1 MRRPKILI
9 IRLSSIGDIIL
20 TSPFIRQTRIAFP
33 EAQIDYIVKK
43 QFSELLIFNPHIDN
57 VCSLGTSKKNE
68 KMTELRKK
76 IKKQKYDLIF
86 DLHNNFRSN
95 WLTNGLSKRKIK
107 KDKFNRALLVYT
119 GLNRYRQ
126 VTPIPLRYLQTGKKA
141 GIKDDGNGLDL
152 FWPNRYEQL
161 ADRIIAQIKT
171 SAGFF
176 ALAPGAAHFSKRWP
190 IERFRELIEHILSKT
205 QSAIIILGSKKEQA
219 ELGSLVIDPKVMNLA
234 GKLSL
239 LESATI
245 LNRARGLVTNDSGL
259 MHMASAVQT
268 PLVALFGSTVK
279 ELGFFPFRCKHVVLE
294 KADLN
299 CRPCS
304 HIGRKDCPKK
314 HFKCMLD
321 LSTEMVFDAL
331 QNLVKN

>member
-1 MRRPKILI
+1 MKQVRILI

-20 TSPFIRQTRIAFP
+20 TSSFIRQTRIAFP
-33 EAQIDYIVKK
+33 QAHIDFIVKK
-43 QFSELLIFNPHIDN
+43 QFSELIIFNPHIDHVFN
-57 VCSLGTSKKNE
+57 LDTAKEKEEMPDLRNRIKKN
-68 KMTELRKK
+68 
-76 IKKQKYDLIF
+76 KYDFIF

-95 WLTNGLSKRKIK
+95 RLTKGLSKRTIR
-107 KDKFNRALLVYT
+107 KDKLNRFLLVYT
-119 GLNRYRQ
+119 GLNRYQQ
-126 VTPIPLRYLQTGKKA
+126 VTPIPLRYLQTGLKA

-161 ADRIIAQIKT
+161 ADRIVAQMKPNRV
-171 SAGFF
+171 FY

-190 IERFRELIEHILSKT
+190 IDRFKKLTELILNKT
-205 QSAIIILGSKKEQA
+205 KSSVVILGSKEEQP
-219 ELGSLVIDPKVMNLA
+219 EMESLVIDPRVMNLA

-245 LNRARGLVTNDSGL
+245 LNRSQALVTNDSGL

-268 PLVALFGSTVK
+268 PLVAIFGSTVK
-279 ELGFFPFRCKHVVLE
+279 ELGFFPFRCKHAILE
-294 KADLN
+294 KKDLN

-314 HFKCMLD
+314 HFKCMLELDAD
-321 LSTEMVFDAL
+321 LVFNTL
-331 QNLVKN
+331 QNLVNN